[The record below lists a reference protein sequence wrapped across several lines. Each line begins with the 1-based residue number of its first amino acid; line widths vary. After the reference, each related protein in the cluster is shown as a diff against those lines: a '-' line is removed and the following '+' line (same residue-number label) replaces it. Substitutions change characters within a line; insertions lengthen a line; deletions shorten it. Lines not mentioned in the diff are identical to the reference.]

1 LGLFDNQRNK
11 RRVEISQQQFD
22 ELLQQIRN
30 LTNRV
35 YQLEQALNVH
45 VSTASARPETVL
57 RPGSTSLAPA
67 PPPLTGPSPATS
79 ATRPVPPPAAQRT
92 AYAQPQTDLEAR
104 IGSHWLNRIGIAA
117 VLVGV
122 SFFLKYAFENN
133 WIGPTG
139 RIIIGLLA
147 GLGIVIWS
155 ERFRTRGYDIFSYT
169 LKALG
174 IGVLYLSLWASFQV
188 YHLLPSGMVFAAM
201 VIVTGVTCGMA
212 VLQDA
217 EIIAA
222 FAIAGGFSTPVL
234 LSTGENR
241 EIALFTYLVLLDL
254 AILVLTFV
262 KPWRGISI
270 LGFAGTLALYISW
283 YNTYYDQTQLT
294 PTLVFATLFFLV
306 FAAAPILLL
315 RYRGSATVPLLL
327 ALANG
332 ITYFL
337 QGYAMLMSISTT
349 EMAWFSLLLAAL
361 YLLLIRIRVPGADQ
375 GAQDSLRL
383 VHLALAVGLITVAIP
398 IPLEAH
404 AITFGW
410 LVESAALLWVGGRL
424 KSDLLSWFALAAL
437 ALGIGRLLFWDSF
450 DIDRL
455 ILNSRMAEYAVA
467 VAVLGFAAY
476 QYAQNSDDTSRK
488 IAATAIVALNVLALR
503 ALSLEVAD
511 YYSWQMPRGRNAF
524 ENIVRT
530 RAISIARDFSYSAL
544 WMGYGAVLMVIGFR
558 RASAFVRWQ
567 ALVLIAITT
576 LKVFVYDTSQL
587 DRIYRILSFIVLGVL
602 LLVISFAYQRNWL
615 RLPSRETA

>member
-1 LGLFDNQRNK
+1 LFDNQRNN
-11 RRVEISQQQFD
+11 RGVEISQQQFD

-35 YQLEQALNVH
+35 YQLEQALNMH
-45 VSTASARPETVL
+45 VSNVPVCPETVV
-57 RPGSTSLAPA
+57 RSASTSPAPA
-67 PPPLTGPSPATS
+67 PPPPPAPSVATPI
-79 ATRPVPPPAAQRT
+79 TRPVPAPAAQQT
-92 AYAQPQTDLEAR
+92 AHTHAQTDLEAR

-139 RIIIGLLA
+139 RIIIGLIA

-155 ERFRTRGYDIFSYT
+155 ERFRLRGYDIFSYT

-188 YHLLPSGMVFAAM
+188 YHLLPSAMVFAGM
-201 VIVTGVTCGMA
+201 VVVTGVTCGMA

-241 EIALFTYLVLLDL
+241 EIALFSYLVVLDL
-254 AILVLTFV
+254 AILVLTFL
-262 KPWRGISI
+262 KPWRAISI

-294 PTLVFATLFFLV
+294 PTLVFATLFFAV

-315 RYRGSATVPLLL
+315 RERGGATSPLLL
-327 ALANG
+327 AFANG
-332 ITYFL
+332 VAYFL
-337 QGYAMLMSISTT
+337 QGYAMLMGISST
-349 EMAWFSLLLAAL
+349 EMAWFSLLVAAF
-361 YLLLIRIRVPGADQ
+361 YLLLVRVRVAESDQ
-375 GAQDSLRL
+375 DAQNNLRL
-383 VHLALAVGLITVAIP
+383 MHLALAMGLITVAIP
-398 IPLEAH
+398 IRLEAH

-424 KSDLLSWFALAAL
+424 KSDVLSWFALTAL
-437 ALGIGRLLFWDSF
+437 ALGIARLLFWDSF

-455 ILNSRMAEYAVA
+455 ILNSRMAEYGVA

-476 QYAQNSDDTSRK
+476 QYAKNSDERSRN
-488 IAATAIVALNVLALR
+488 IAAIAIVALNVLALR

-524 ENIVRT
+524 ENIVRS

-587 DRIYRILSFIVLGVL
+587 DRIYRILSFIALGVL

-615 RLPSRETA
+615 RLPSSETA